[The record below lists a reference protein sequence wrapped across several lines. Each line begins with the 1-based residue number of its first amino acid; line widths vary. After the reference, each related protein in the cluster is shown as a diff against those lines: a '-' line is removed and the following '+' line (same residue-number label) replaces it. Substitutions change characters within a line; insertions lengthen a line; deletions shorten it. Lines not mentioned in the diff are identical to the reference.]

1 MKQRRYLVTLC
12 LILGLTLLT
21 SIPVM
26 VAGQETTNDTAEE
39 ENLRIV
45 QEYLETRDPALLA
58 EDALFHDRTM
68 RDPMVGRDEISWQQ
82 DEFFMYTFTESSVE
96 PVRYFVSDNVVIAEF
111 RFRGVHS
118 GQYMGAPPSGEYV
131 EVMMVGI
138 FEVHDRQI
146 QSADLYYDAA
156 SIHSQV
162 GYGPNVGFTS
172 PMHMDPAMA
181 PGVGAENL
189 RRVIEDPTTHEGET
203 VTVEGIIDERI
214 GDHSFVLR
222 EDGFLGD
229 ERILVIDGT
238 DEGLDFIRLD
248 DAHVRVSGTI
258 YRDYNTSVEM
268 GSHAHMQEDF
278 VGYENLLVLVA
289 TSVQNLDD
297 VESLGT
303 LTDEPGAFYGQSVRL
318 EGSVGEQIGERAF
331 ILREDAF
338 MGWLFGEDDILVLVE
353 DSDTAMDFVPLSDTR
368 VRVAGTVQAF
378 TRADLEAQG
387 YVLDDERFS
396 DREGEPVIVANSVVN
411 LEDVNTLSNVTDE
424 PEAFYGQ
431 QVSVEGL
438 VGDRV
443 GTQGF
448 ELREDVFLGSIFG
461 EGRILVVYRDE
472 LMFDAEAWDD
482 ETVRVTGTVQ
492 PFIRAEIESELGYTF
507 TDERF
512 ADYEQDAVIIA
523 DEITPVD

>member
-1 MKQRRYLVTLC
+1 MNLRRSLLIFGLV
-12 LILGLTLLT
+12 LGLVALT
-21 SIPVM
+21 TGPLM
-26 VAGQETTNDTAEE
+26 VAGQDTTNDTAEN

-82 DEFFMYTFTESSVE
+82 DEFYMQTFTETSVE

-111 RFRGVHS
+111 SFRGVHS
-118 GQYMGAPPSGEYV
+118 GPYMGAPPTGEYV

-146 QSADLYYDAA
+146 RSADLYYDAA
-156 SIHSQV
+156 SIHSQI
-162 GYGPNVGFTS
+162 GYGPDAGFTS
-172 PMHMDPAMA
+172 PMYTDPALT

-189 RRVIEDPTTHEGET
+189 RRVIEDPVTHEGET
-203 VTVEGIIDERI
+203 VTVEGVIDERV
-214 GDHSFVLR
+214 GDHSFILR
-222 EDGFLGD
+222 EDSFLGD
-229 ERILVIDGT
+229 ERVLVVDGT
-238 DEGLDFIRLD
+238 GEGLGYIHLD
-248 DAHVRVSGTI
+248 DARVRVSGTV

-268 GSHAHMQEDF
+268 GSHARTDEDF
-278 VGYENLLVLVA
+278 AGYENLLVIVA

-303 LTDEPGAFYGQSVRL
+303 LTDEPEAFYGQAVRM
-318 EGSVGEQIGERAF
+318 EGSVGEMISERAF
-331 ILREDAF
+331 VLREDNF
-338 MGWLFGEDDILVLVE
+338 MGWLFGEDDVLVLVE
-353 DSDTAMDFVPLSDTR
+353 DSDSAMDFIPLSDTR

-378 TRADLEAQG
+378 TRAELEAQG
-387 YVLDDERFS
+387 HVLDDERFA
-396 DREGEPVIVANSVVN
+396 DREGEPVIVANTVIN
-411 LEDVNTLSNVTDE
+411 LEDVNTLSNLTDE

-448 ELREDVFLGSIFG
+448 ELKEDVFLGSIFG
-461 EGRILVVYRDE
+461 EGRILVVYRE
-472 LMFDAEAWDD
+472 GVVFDAEAWDD
-482 ETVRVTGTVQ
+482 ESVRVTGTVQ
-492 PFIRAEIESELGYTF
+492 PFIRTEVEGELGYTF